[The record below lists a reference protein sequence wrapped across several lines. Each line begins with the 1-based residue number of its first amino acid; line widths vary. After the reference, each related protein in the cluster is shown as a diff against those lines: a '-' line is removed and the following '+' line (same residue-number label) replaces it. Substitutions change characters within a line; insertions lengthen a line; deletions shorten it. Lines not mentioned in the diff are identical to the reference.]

1 MIVPFYPDHMRP
13 HLQCCAQV
21 WGPQHKKKRGPVGV
35 GPEDATKMLSRL
47 EQLCYEDKLRK
58 LGLFILKRRMLQG
71 DLIAAFQFLKKAY
84 KKKRQKKTS
93 FYMGS
98 L

>member
-1 MIVPFYPDHMRP
+1 M
-13 HLQCCAQV
+13 
-21 WGPQHKKKRGPVGV
+21 

-84 KKKRQKKTS
+84 KKKKDRKRHLFTWAACDCSWGNNFELK
-93 FYMGS
+93 GRD
-98 L
+98 LND